1 MGLFES
7 IIEFKANIPSIMGLR
22 LGESY
27 HDSYDLIRLAQEKY
41 TGDTITDNLL
51 EYYGVF
57 VDVDTDENDC
67 INEITLTYYGNADV
81 VVTFLRKSFNYSH
94 FEELR
99 KEDWVNCELER
110 SYKCEISNDTYCI
123 VVTQNIDGDN
133 VSVIVTSQSNC
144 VSVLQGA
151 NIYYYHEPL
160 GLFAVN
166 NSQLSL
172 SLVNHA
178 GVLSR
183 SDVIDNLL
191 LAMKLSNDYG
201 EDWYLDYEI
210 QFLHKEGTLKQ
221 MDIPGLLDNE
231 SYMRQIA
238 EVITDEWGIYGSK
251 AQDVLNLAGIGKEL
265 VPIEEFMKEDL
276 LSGNIHNLED
286 YLGEMREEWT
296 LNYVLQYE
304 SLDY

>member
-27 HDSYDLIRLAQEKY
+27 HDSYDLISLAQERH

-94 FEELR
+94 FEESR

-123 VVTQNIDGDN
+123 VVTQNIDGDK
-133 VSVIVTSQSNC
+133 VSVIVTSQSNG

-183 SDVIDNLL
+183 SDVINNLL
-191 LAMKLSNDYG
+191 MAMKLSN
-201 EDWYLDYEI
+201 
-210 QFLHKEGTLKQ
+210 TLL
-221 MDIPGLLDNE
+221 IPFGLQTGSE
-231 SYMRQIA
+231 SSTSLR
-238 EVITDEWGIYGSK
+238 TPTSSK
-251 AQDVLNLAGIGKEL
+251 SPSEARTKPPHSSTMWRALTKRICRK
-265 VPIEEFMKEDL
+265 
-276 LSGNIHNLED
+276 
-286 YLGEMREEWT
+286 
-296 LNYVLQYE
+296 
-304 SLDY
+304 